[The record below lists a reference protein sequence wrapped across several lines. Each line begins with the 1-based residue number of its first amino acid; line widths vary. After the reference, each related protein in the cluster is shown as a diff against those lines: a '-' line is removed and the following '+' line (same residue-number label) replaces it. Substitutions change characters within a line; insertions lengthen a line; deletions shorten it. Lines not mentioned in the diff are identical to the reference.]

1 MNQVCSKARAWRGK
15 RSGKFLSMIRTSG
28 ARTWTIGSPCSRG
41 FKMELRMMFV
51 EGVLA
56 SKNASAQNYI
66 EVN

>member
-1 MNQVCSKARAWRGK
+1 MCSE
-15 RSGKFLSMIRTSG
+15 
-28 ARTWTIGSPCSRG
+28 IGFPPIWIVITLV
-41 FKMELRMMFV
+41 KMVLRMMFV